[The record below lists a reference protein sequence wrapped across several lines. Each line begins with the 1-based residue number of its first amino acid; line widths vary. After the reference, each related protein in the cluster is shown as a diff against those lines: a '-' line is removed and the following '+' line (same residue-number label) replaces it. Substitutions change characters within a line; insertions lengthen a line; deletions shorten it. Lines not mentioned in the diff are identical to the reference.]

1 MLVELSGLIFDHYG
15 NHIANFS
22 VAGCFQS
29 LDHNQSHMSSL
40 KLNNQMECYMQQS
53 IFAGLLLASL
63 AAFSYSCYRRLALV
77 AVGTEEYRSDRLLDR
92 FKETLVYA
100 FGQKRVIKRPF
111 GVNHSV
117 IFWAFLVLALANGE
131 FLLTGVFPGLSFA
144 LLPEALHGAL
154 LLAFE
159 ICSLAALAA
168 VCVAALRRVF
178 NPPFEGARSFEAFFI
193 LSMIAVLMLA
203 YFGMHGAEIAL
214 GITPSAAT
222 TPVSALTAKLLIHS
236 PFEPLLPT
244 LPGVFW
250 WIHAVVLLAF
260 MNFLPY
266 SKHMHILTAI
276 PNVFLRSLQGTN
288 CQPREEFNEGN
299 VFGANNVDRL
309 SWKDLLDSFSCTE
322 CGRCQNACP
331 AACTGKELNPRMLIH
346 SIKENLLQYGRK
358 VSEHGGQGASAATS
372 LIGPWETASSEAALW
387 SCTSCGACMEVCPVF
402 IEHLPKVVKLRR
414 HLVQMDARFPEEL
427 LNLFENMEQRSNPWG
442 MAPSERSKWSSQL
455 DLRPYQAGETEYL
468 LFVGCSGAFDARNK
482 QVTVALT
489 RVLDAAGVSY
499 GIFGKDE
506 KCCGESVRR
515 LGNEYLFD
523 MMAKQSVEQFRSKGV
538 TKVITQCPHCF
549 NTLKNDF
556 RQYGLELEVVHHSEF
571 IKGLI
576 DKGSLTLAA
585 QTSELGSV
593 VFHDSCYLGRH
604 NGVYDAPR
612 EVIREAT
619 GNAVVELDRSRE
631 EAFCC
636 GAGGG
641 RMWLEEHE
649 GTPINRNRVREALS
663 KKPGTIC
670 VSCPFCMT
678 MFEDGLK
685 DVEGNKALVRD
696 IAEVVALGLPG

>member
-1 MLVELSGLIFDHYG
+1 
-15 NHIANFS
+15 
-22 VAGCFQS
+22 
-29 LDHNQSHMSSL
+29 
-40 KLNNQMECYMQQS
+40 MQQL
-53 IFAGLLLASL
+53 IFAGLLATSL
-63 AAFSYSCYRRLALV
+63 VVFAFSCYRRLGLV
-77 AVGTEEYRSDRLLDR
+77 TIGTGEYRFNQPVTR
-92 FKETLVYA
+92 FKEMLVYA

-111 GVNHSV
+111 GVNHGV

-131 FLLTGVFPGLSFA
+131 FLIAGVFPGISFA
-144 LLPEALHGAL
+144 LLPEPIHGAL
-154 LLAFE
+154 LFAFE
-159 ICSLAALAA
+159 LCSLATLGAVGAA
-168 VCVAALRRVF
+168 AIRRTLF
-178 NPPFEGARSFEAFFI
+178 PPFEGARSFEAFFI
-193 LSMIAVLMLA
+193 LSMIAALMLA

-214 GITPSAAT
+214 GTAPASAAM
-222 TPVSALTAKLLIHS
+222 PVSSLVARVLIFASLPLTA
-236 PFEPLLPT
+236 LPA
-244 LPGVFW
+244 VFW
-250 WIHAVVLLAF
+250 WMHAVVLLAF

-276 PNVFLRSLQGTN
+276 PNVFLRSLERTN
-288 CQPREEFNEGN
+288 CQTREDFSEGN
-299 VFGANNVDRL
+299 SFGAQHVDGL

-322 CGRCQNACP
+322 CGRCQDVCP
-331 AACTGKELNPRMLIH
+331 AASTGKSLNPRLMIH
-346 SIKENLLQYGRK
+346 AIKENLLENG
-358 VSEHGGQGASAATS
+358 HGMRNLPNSVKSGTS
-372 LIGPWETASSEAALW
+372 LIGSAGEGCSSEASLW
-387 SCTSCGACMEVCPVF
+387 SCTSCGACMEACPVF
-402 IEHLPKVVKLRR
+402 IEHLPKIVKMRR
-414 HLVQMDARFPEEL
+414 HLVQMDAKFPEEL

-455 DLRPYQAGETEYL
+455 DLKPFEAGSTEYL

-523 MMAKQSVEQFRSKGV
+523 IMAKESVKQFQSRGV

-556 RQYGLELEVVHHSEF
+556 RQYGLELEVLHHSEF
-571 IKGLI
+571 IKELV
-576 DKGSLTLAA
+576 DKGALTLGPHM
-585 QTSELGSV
+585 TELGSV

-612 EVIREAT
+612 DVIREVT
-619 GNAVVELDRSRE
+619 GSPVQELDRSRE
-631 EAFCC
+631 NAFCC

-641 RMWLEEHE
+641 RMWMEEHE
-649 GTPINRNRVREALS
+649 GSPINRNRVRESLS

-685 DVEGNKALVRD
+685 DIAGNKVQVKD
-696 IAEVVALGLPG
+696 IAEVVAMGLNG